1 MNSLWSSRAANDGA
15 ESAAA
20 TEAAAQARAE
30 VEATVGVADVGPA
43 PGPPSDGAAPKQN
56 PNPPSARPPLQ
67 RNQMQT
73 NPPTQP
79 APPPG
84 NQPGQP
90 PDSLS
95 LAQLRRIVSEIRGT
109 EAVAYDFV
117 YSDTAPHAEEI
128 DEWFVYQFW
137 QWVRLNAAQRA
148 FEWQWELL
156 AGAKAT
162 QVSWDEASTELRAQF
177 VQEALDNVKSTEA
190 PVRANAIGRLAYL
203 ILGRWADTA
212 GQDPPRFDKSK
223 VRSVATQSQLDA
235 MKSGVKLLSE
245 LDGIPII
252 WKALRDSY
260 DALRYVESQMKRSC
274 SPLMQMIGWMSPL
287 GHKMSPSRRFR
298 TYLLT

>member
-1 MNSLWSSRAANDGA
+1 MNSLWPSRAAANDGA
-15 ESAAA
+15 ESASVAA

-43 PGPPSDGAAPKQN
+43 PGPPSDGTIPNQN
-56 PNPPSARPPLQ
+56 PNPTPVRPQLQ
-67 RNQMQT
+67 RNQMQL
-73 NPPTQP
+73 NPPAQP

-156 AGAKAT
+156 AGSKDSHSHI
-162 QVSWDEASTELRAQF
+162 SWDDASAEIRSQF
-177 VQEALDNVKSTEA
+177 VRKALDNVQSTEA
-190 PVRANAIGRLAYL
+190 PVRANGVGRLTYL
-203 ILGRWADTA
+203 VLGRWADTA
-212 GQDPPRFDKSK
+212 GQALPQLDKSK
-223 VRSVATQSQLDA
+223 VRCAATQSQLDA
-235 MKSGVKLLSE
+235 IKSAVVLLAE
-245 LDGIPII
+245 LDGLPVI
-252 WKALRDSY
+252 WKAMRESFG
-260 DALRYVESQMKRSC
+260 ALRYVLSPAMCLRS
-274 SPLMQMIGWMSPL
+274 
-287 GHKMSPSRRFR
+287 
-298 TYLLT
+298 